1 MWNLPSDPRVDR
13 ESPLGQ
19 WLLSLGDHR
28 GPRVTIPPLVGLRPW
43 VWVRWLY
50 RSWLA
55 EEEASGRGW
64 RPLVHVDLRR
74 AAGVV
79 WPELLAMGEGGWLFL
94 EEGVIPVGLTEEAAR
109 WGIRLWVAGTEDG
122 PIRIPENI
130 SGHLGWLDRFHLVAT
145 DPSLASL
152 RRSLL
157 SHCRS
162 NSPVHLSGPVGSGRQ
177 SLAFWAHATLDN
189 RPLSQIRRGGQRRP
203 IAGQWELY
211 QEVGELEKDQIHYL
225 RERLKAMEPRPPIYE
240 PEGPRVERPRSKAF
254 EAIIGESPALSRV
267 LADAARVAPASI
279 PVLILGES
287 GCGKE
292 SLARA
297 LHDASGRSGA
307 YVALDLNAA
316 NENLVEDQ
324 LFGHVKG
331 AYTGVDSV
339 RIGAFREADGG
350 TLFLDEL
357 GNLSP
362 KLQAKLL
369 RVLQEKMVQPLG
381 SDKLVRVDVR
391 VVAATNAD
399 LEGMIARGEF
409 REDLFQRIRG
419 VELRLPPLRQRRGDI
434 LLLAEHF
441 YRQARRRESV
451 PSTWLEEDAREALSS
466 WSWPGNIRE
475 LANVIELAAVT
486 TEGRRVRVS
495 DLGALDPVNRR
506 PAPLL
511 TTSSEG
517 PTAWGLEKELVQRLT
532 AVTLKIPPLQ
542 DRGARCV
549 RNAILG
555 LLDGRPIRADVLLA
569 LERRPWWGNF
579 PELDMAMA
587 AIRGNL
593 EATVDLSGLRQALP
607 TLLSTGGREPLLALQ
622 NPVRLDDGRVA
633 GMEWEY
639 PEGALLVG
647 RLGSLRELEAG
658 AGDPKVD
665 ARLQAVWAVLGAVRP
680 ACLNLAHLD
689 FLSRAHFVVT
699 REEGGLKIHALPR
712 ISAPV
717 LAGTLGGGPPRELP
731 AGSSVLVGPAGEVI
745 VKGPRGTQLQ
755 LFLFAGAVARE
766 EFAGVAVARVG
777 APVETMFLQGSSPE
791 PEVEKSR
798 VWALDP
804 TEVRLLTELML
815 RHPGRNFST
824 YIKAELEARRHE
836 PGFGRLCPYIAD
848 SPRPTQYCQRI
859 YEFEP
864 NRGALVALAAAFS
877 RLPDGKERAS
887 QLPSTI
893 ASLLLP
899 LMG

>member
-1 MWNLPSDPRVDR
+1 MWNLPVEPRVDR
-13 ESPLGQ
+13 ESLLGR
-19 WLLSLGDHR
+19 WLLSLGEQ
-28 GPRVTIPPLVGLRPW
+28 GGNKVVIPPLIGLHPL
-43 VWVRWLY
+43 VVVRWLY

-55 EEEASGRGW
+55 EEEAAGRGW
-64 RPLVHVDLRR
+64 RPLLHVDLRR

-79 WPELLAMGEGGWLFL
+79 WPELLAIGEGGWLFV
-94 EEGVIPVGLTEEAAR
+94 EEGVLPPGLAEEAAR
-109 WGIRLWVAGTEDG
+109 REIRLWVAGEEGT
-122 PIRIPENI
+122 PIPLSESLR
-130 SGHLGWLDRFHLVAT
+130 GHLTWLDRFHLVAT
-145 DPSLASL
+145 DPSLAGL
-152 RRSLL
+152 RRSLI

-203 IAGQWELY
+203 IPGQWELY

-225 RERLKAMEPRPPIYE
+225 RERLKAMEPRPPSFE
-240 PEGPRVERPRSKAF
+240 PEGPRVERPRTKAF

-267 LADAARVAPASI
+267 LADAARVAPSSI

-307 YVALDLNAA
+307 YVALDLTAA

-331 AYTGVDSV
+331 AYTGVEST

-409 REDLFQRIRG
+409 REDLYQRLRG

-441 YRQARRRESV
+441 YRQARRRETV
-451 PSTWLEEDAREALSS
+451 PSTWLEEDAREALNS
-466 WSWPGNIRE
+466 WPWPGNIRE

-517 PTAWGLEKELVQRLT
+517 PASWGMEKELVQRLT

-555 LLDGRPIRADVLLA
+555 LLDGRPIRSDVLVA

-579 PELDMAMA
+579 PELEMAMA
-587 AIRGNL
+587 AIRSNL
-593 EATVDLSGLRQALP
+593 ECTVDPAGLRQALP
-607 TLLSTGGREPLLALQ
+607 TLLAAGGREPLLALQ
-622 NPVRLDDGRVA
+622 NPVRLDDGRVT

-647 RLGSLRELEAG
+647 RLSSLRELEAG

-665 ARLQAVWAVLGAVRP
+665 ARLQAVRAVLGTVRP

-712 ISAPV
+712 VSAPI
-717 LAGTLGGGPPRELP
+717 LAGSLGGGPLRELQP
-731 AGSSVLVGPAGEVI
+731 GSPLLVGAAGEVL

-766 EFAGVAVARVG
+766 EFAGVALQRVGTPKETMFQQG
-777 APVETMFLQGSSPE
+777 APVEAET
-791 PEVEKSR
+791 EKSR
-798 VWALDP
+798 VWALDS
-804 TEVRLLTELML
+804 TEIRLLTELMV
-815 RHPGRNFST
+815 RHPGRNFSN
-824 YIKAELEARRHE
+824 YIKTELEARRHE

-864 NRGALVALAAAFS
+864 NRGALAALAAAFM
-877 RLPDGKERAS
+877 RLPDGRERAS

-893 ASLLLP
+893 ATLLLP

>member
-1 MWNLPSDPRVDR
+1 MWNLPPEPRVDR
-13 ESPLGQ
+13 GSPLGA
-19 WLLSLGDHR
+19 WLLSLADYAGTKV
-28 GPRVTIPPLVGLRPW
+28 GIPPLLGLRPL
-43 VWVRWLY
+43 VLVRWLY

-55 EEEASGRGW
+55 EEEAAGRGW
-64 RPLVHVDLRR
+64 RPLIHVDLRR
-74 AAGVV
+74 SGGVV
-79 WPELLAMGEGGWLFL
+79 WSELMAMGEGGWLFV
-94 EEGVIPVGLTEEAAR
+94 EEGALPAGLVEEAGR
-109 WGIRLWVAGTEDG
+109 WGIRLWVAGTEDS
-122 PIRIPENI
+122 PLRVPENI
-130 SGHLGWLDRFHLVAT
+130 AGHLGWLDRFHLVAT

-203 IAGQWELY
+203 IPGQWELY

-225 RERLKAMEPRPPIYE
+225 RERLKAMEPRPPTFE
-240 PEGPRVERPRSKAF
+240 PEGPRVERPRTKAF

-307 YVALDLNAA
+307 YVALDLTAA

-331 AYTGVDSV
+331 AYTGVDSTRV
-339 RIGAFREADGG
+339 GAFREADGG

-409 REDLFQRIRG
+409 REDLYQRIRG

-434 LLLAEHF
+434 LLLAEYF

-451 PSTWLEEDAREALSS
+451 PSTWLEEEAREALSS

-517 PTAWGLEKELVQRLT
+517 PAAWGLEKEL
-532 AVTLKIPPLQ
+532 
-542 DRGARCV
+542 
-549 RNAILG
+549 
-555 LLDGRPIRADVLLA
+555 
-569 LERRPWWGNF
+569 
-579 PELDMAMA
+579 
-587 AIRGNL
+587 
-593 EATVDLSGLRQALP
+593 
-607 TLLSTGGREPLLALQ
+607 
-622 NPVRLDDGRVA
+622 
-633 GMEWEY
+633 
-639 PEGALLVG
+639 
-647 RLGSLRELEAG
+647 
-658 AGDPKVD
+658 
-665 ARLQAVWAVLGAVRP
+665 
-680 ACLNLAHLD
+680 
-689 FLSRAHFVVT
+689 
-699 REEGGLKIHALPR
+699 
-712 ISAPV
+712 
-717 LAGTLGGGPPRELP
+717 
-731 AGSSVLVGPAGEVI
+731 
-745 VKGPRGTQLQ
+745 
-755 LFLFAGAVARE
+755 
-766 EFAGVAVARVG
+766 
-777 APVETMFLQGSSPE
+777 
-791 PEVEKSR
+791 
-798 VWALDP
+798 
-804 TEVRLLTELML
+804 
-815 RHPGRNFST
+815 
-824 YIKAELEARRHE
+824 
-836 PGFGRLCPYIAD
+836 
-848 SPRPTQYCQRI
+848 
-859 YEFEP
+859 
-864 NRGALVALAAAFS
+864 
-877 RLPDGKERAS
+877 
-887 QLPSTI
+887 
-893 ASLLLP
+893 
-899 LMG
+899 